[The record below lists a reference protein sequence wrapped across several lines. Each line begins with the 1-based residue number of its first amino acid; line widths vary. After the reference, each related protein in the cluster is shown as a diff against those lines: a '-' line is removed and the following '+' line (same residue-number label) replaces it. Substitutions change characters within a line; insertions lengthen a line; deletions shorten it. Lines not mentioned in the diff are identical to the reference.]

1 MRPLQNANL
10 ACSVPHVENDLA
22 STSLEA
28 EWMDVNADGRC
39 TKKNGP
45 RQSILVSPRSR
56 NGEFDACERYRVSAR
71 TDVLLLEFTSQVP
84 FYERCLSNTAI
95 SDKQQ
100 LETRFL
106 HRRSGRIFGSDSD
119 GVRQITPPMRKIT
132 SREQRPNEADSR
144 LPAGRR
150 PLYYGTHHRSSAE
163 QFWRYDSRRL
173 KTTRVHEAK
182 KHRTSDGNLPA
193 GGSPHWTL
201 RSTVTSRTDLSFSHS
216 ARGDRGPGPWRLG
229 QVRSG
234 QVRYITRPKSTSRT
248 MRLRLMMRESQGSLC
263 CLRAPSLEI

>member
-1 MRPLQNANL
+1 
-10 ACSVPHVENDLA
+10 
-22 STSLEA
+22 
-28 EWMDVNADGRC
+28 MDVNADGRC
-39 TKKNGP
+39 TKKSGP

-132 SREQRPNEADSR
+132 SREQRPNEATVGCR
-144 LPAGRR
+144 
-150 PLYYGTHHRSSAE
+150 
-163 QFWRYDSRRL
+163 
-173 KTTRVHEAK
+173 
-182 KHRTSDGNLPA
+182 PA
-193 GGSPHWTL
+193 GGLFITG
-201 RSTVTSRTDLSFSHS
+201 RTIGLLPNNSGGTI
-216 ARGDRGPGPWRLG
+216 RGG
-229 QVRSG
+229 
-234 QVRYITRPKSTSRT
+234 
-248 MRLRLMMRESQGSLC
+248 
-263 CLRAPSLEI
+263 

>member
-39 TKKNGP
+39 TKKSGP

-132 SREQRPNEADSR
+132 SREQRPNEATVGCR
-144 LPAGRR
+144 
-150 PLYYGTHHRSSAE
+150 
-163 QFWRYDSRRL
+163 
-173 KTTRVHEAK
+173 
-182 KHRTSDGNLPA
+182 PA
-193 GGSPHWTL
+193 GGLFITG
-201 RSTVTSRTDLSFSHS
+201 RTIGLLPNNSGGTI
-216 ARGDRGPGPWRLG
+216 RGG
-229 QVRSG
+229 
-234 QVRYITRPKSTSRT
+234 
-248 MRLRLMMRESQGSLC
+248 
-263 CLRAPSLEI
+263 